1 VALTQWRIA
10 GSYLEACN
18 CDAICPCRMVDG
30 VPGGRS
36 THGEC
41 YGALAWRVEEGDLSG
56 SAAVMTFSYDDV
68 EPGSPWTLVLYV
80 DGPDE
85 LAEILLGRM
94 GGKHVP
100 ALPWVRKPRD
110 VVAVRRTRI
119 DFGDGEV
126 RAGDAVVLRA
136 TTPCPRTRRSR
147 ALFPATS
154 VPDTSFTPTT
164 SSWRTIRSHG
174 SCRHLRL
181 REHVRLFKLMFD
193 HVTIRVSERAESR
206 RFYEVMLDVLGFGA
220 VRSSGEHYD

>member
-1 VALTQWRIA
+1 VALTHWRIA

-41 YGALAWRVEEGDLSG
+41 YGALAWRVEEGELSG
-56 SAAVMTFSYDDV
+56 SAAVMTFSYDDD

-85 LAEILLGRM
+85 LADILLGRM
-94 GGKHVP
+94 GGKHVL
-100 ALPWVRKPRD
+100 ALPWVCKPRD

-136 TTPCPRTRRSR
+136 TTPVSTDKTVTCI
-147 ALFPATS
+147 
-154 VPDTSFTPTT
+154 VPG
-164 SSWRTIRSHG
+164 H
-174 SCRHLRL
+174 
-181 REHVRLFKLMFD
+181 
-193 HVTIRVSERAESR
+193 ERAGHEL
-206 RFYEVMLDVLGFGA
+206 YADELVVADVPFAWELQGTCAYASTFDY
-220 VRSSGEHYD
+220 SS